1 MKYLSN
7 DVLLLSIVFSALH
20 LKQGFSLD
28 IKSSCSVS
36 SLIDPKLLIS
46 VVNDHRKEI
55 GRITYAEIN

>member
-36 SLIDPKLLIS
+36 SLIDPIYDFIS
-46 VVNDHRKEI
+46 NGPV
-55 GRITYAEIN
+55 GFLG

>member
-7 DVLLLSIVFSALH
+7 GVLLLSIVFSALH

-36 SLIDPKLLIS
+36 SLIDPRYDFIS
-46 VVNDHRKEI
+46 NGPVGFLGWKVQN
-55 GRITYAEIN
+55 TNF